1 MHPATDRRR
10 ALRHAEALER
20 YASLLRDAP
29 DDWSVAHTTADLLR
43 LADRHD
49 EAVTIYLG
57 MARHWTRAGEVAR
70 AAELYERVRLIAPG
84 NRTAL
89 VRLAELAMAR
99 GDEEAARVLRSRLVA
114 GHEPGDVSLPGDP
127 IAFLQAG
134 RTDDARSALVRTAV
148 RERGVRPDL
157 AAAWREG
164 FSGGTDDGAAL
175 AVALADVCLLAG
187 DAAESL
193 TTLRV
198 FLGQAAGHVG
208 VLRQLIEV
216 AVETGTGGEALQAQA
231 ELVEAYLEQGMPEWA
246 VPVAEDLASRYPDP
260 TNTARLSR
268 LRGNGETGLPHGV
281 KQRAVFR
288 VPVPAAAPVEQVR
301 DLSEA
306 LEGLA
311 RPAGEEDARVACA
324 RGLNFERAGRLDEA
338 DPLLRRAARVPG
350 QRCVAAWGLS
360 RVLRRQARA
369 AEAIEWL
376 EHAAEAEAP
385 SSDVSRSVLLD
396 LAALLEAEGEVRR
409 ALAVLVALQAGDD
422 PPADVADRIHRLN
435 GPHWP
440 R

>member
-1 MHPATDRRR
+1 
-10 ALRHAEALER
+10 
-20 YASLLRDAP
+20 
-29 DDWSVAHTTADLLR
+29 
-43 LADRHD
+43 
-49 EAVTIYLG
+49 

-70 AAELYERVRLIAPG
+70 AAGLYERVLLIAPG
-84 NRTAL
+84 DRTAL

-99 GDEEAARVLRSRLVA
+99 GDEEAARVLLSRLVT
-114 GHEPGDVSLPGDP
+114 GHKPGEASLPDDP
-127 IAFLQAG
+127 IACLEAG
-134 RTDDARSALVRTAV
+134 CTDDARSALVRTAV
-148 RERGVRPDL
+148 RERGVRPAL

-164 FSGGTDDGAAL
+164 FSAGTDDGAAL
-175 AVALADVCLLAG
+175 AIALADVWLLAG
-187 DAAESL
+187 DTAESL
-193 TTLRV
+193 STLRAC
-198 FLGQAAGHVG
+198 LRHAGGHVG

-216 AVETGTGGEALQAQA
+216 AVETGAGGEALQAQA
-231 ELVEAYLEQGMPEWA
+231 ELVDAYLDQEMPERA

-260 TNTARLSR
+260 ANTARLSR
-268 LRGNGETGLPHGV
+268 LRGSAEAELPASV
-281 KQRAVFR
+281 QDAAVFR
-288 VPVPAAAPVEQVR
+288 VPVSEAPPVEQVR

-306 LEGLA
+306 LEGLE

-324 RGLNFERAGRLDEA
+324 RGLDLERAGRLDEA
-338 DPLLRRAARVPG
+338 EAMLRRAARTPA

-360 RVLRRQARA
+360 RVFRRRGHSGQ
-369 AEAIEWL
+369 AIEWL